1 MTTPAPAAPAVAAA
15 TEDDL
20 LPRGLPAPLAASS
33 EADRLRWLA
42 ACELLLL
49 LLVLLVRALIF
60 AA

>member
-1 MTTPAPAAPAVAAA
+1 VAAA

-49 LLVLLVRALIF
+49 LLLLLVLLVRALIF